1 MCSESPRPKHDPTQM
16 TPEACGNALQAAL
29 NTSDTVN
36 PNVIARAVRQLC
48 RWLAATHGCFERKVR
63 RLEGNT
69 PDNTCFN
76 EVKRRVDNLESWKN
90 GEQSGSRSHAEALH
104 ELVTSEQRLWM
115 DLADQVTRIQK
126 SIDND
131 QVKLETVA
139 RRLQAHIRG
148 DVDTPFGTLH
158 GPGPLMH
165 EEHPHKNPIEELCES
180 DVMKQVCP
188 TVPMGLERS
197 RPRFCHQCGVKL

>member
-16 TPEACGNALQAAL
+16 TPEVCGNALQAAL

-48 RWLAATHGCFERKVR
+48 RWLTATHRCFERKVR

-69 PDNTCFN
+69 PDNTCFLALV
-76 EVKRRVDNLESWKN
+76 ERVTQLEAGYGLSKSVKKLE
-90 GEQSGSRSHAEALH
+90 
-104 ELVTSEQRLWM
+104 
-115 DLADQVTRIQK
+115 DQVNRIQ
-126 SIDND
+126 SSVDRD
-131 QVKLETVA
+131 EVKLEAVA

-180 DVMKQVCP
+180 EVMKQVCP
-188 TVPMGLERS
+188 TVPMGLERPK
-197 RPRFCHQCGVKL
+197 PRFCHQCGVKL